1 VCKSPGQLVGAFFCV
16 LCLTAF
22 DDIYADR
29 ADLAGKLIFHQLSLK
44 TLASTSGNGCLR
56 DSNAF

>member
-1 VCKSPGQLVGAFFCV
+1 VQKPRPIGRGFFCV